1 MATTL
6 KPSRKKQRLI
16 PAPLVDKKPTTNA
29 VQQEIYDAFSHD
41 RLRLNNVDWV
51 VFGWIALMHV
61 GAIAA
66 PFYFTWVGLA
76 TFFVLHWLS
85 GSIGIC
91 LGYHRYLSHKSMK
104 LATPARFFTLF
115 CGALSGEGSPLFW
128 AATHRLHHQ
137 RSDHEGDPHSPTHG
151 PWWSHMFWLFAARS
165 KRERKLLMER
175 YVPDLVNDPMMKFF
189 EVIYFPLQIVVGVV
203 LYAIGEATGVGGM
216 SLMLW
221 GLCARVIAM
230 YHSTWFVNSATHIWG
245 YRNYESR
252 DLSRNLWWVA
262 ILAYGEGWHNNHH
275 AHPSVA
281 PAGHKWWELDPTWW
295 AIKTLRFVG
304 LATDVKDRI
313 PTAETPVEG

>member
-6 KPSRKKQRLI
+6 KPARQKTRLI
-16 PAPLVDKKPTTNA
+16 PLPLTDKKPTTNA
-29 VQQEIYDAFSHD
+29 VQQEIFDAFNPE
-41 RLRLNNVDWV
+41 RLNWKNVDWIV
-51 VFGWIALMHV
+51 LGWIALMHV
-61 GAIAA
+61 GAVAA

-91 LGYHRYLSHKSMK
+91 LGYHRYLSHKSLK
-104 LATPARFFTLF
+104 LASPARFFTLF

-137 RSDHEGDPHSPTHG
+137 RADHEGDPHSPTHG

-165 KRERKLLMER
+165 KRERELLMER

-189 EVIYFPLQIVVGVV
+189 EIIYFPLQIVVGVA
-203 LYAIGEATGVGGM
+203 LYFIGEATGVGGL

-221 GLCARVIAM
+221 GLCARVVAM

-245 YRNYESR
+245 YRNYECR

-262 ILAYGEGWHNNHH
+262 VLAYGEGWHNNHH

-295 AIKTLRFVG
+295 AIKALRFVG
-304 LATDVKDRI
+304 LATDVRDRI
-313 PTAETPVEG
+313 PTADTPCE